1 MTLITRGLVGINFGG
16 SKKIKVCIPLAKKRK
31 AKMQKKQF
39 PKWYNLI
46 SESEARLPSLWP
58 VFTSRTWRPFQKG
71 LAKFKAREPY
81 FNIKM

>member
-1 MTLITRGLVGINFGG
+1 
-16 SKKIKVCIPLAKKRK
+16 
-31 AKMQKKQF
+31 MQKKQF

-46 SESEARLPSLWP
+46 SESEERGWFIRSCENARLPSLWP